1 MTKTKSSS
9 AEKKVTIRIPE
20 NLHQLLVEAAK
31 QDERSLNAEIVVLL
45 RKGLA
50 TR

>member
-1 MTKTKSSS
+1 MAKTKSDG

-20 NLHQLLVEAAK
+20 DLHRLLVEAAK
-31 QDERSLNAEIVVLL
+31 QDERSLNAEVVVLL